1 MSRNNRL
8 NGPAEREFFSEES
21 AFAPS
26 LRQKHMR
33 IAQGIRVAT
42 LVKRAVSKIG
52 PLVHRD
58 DSRFVS
64 TDTAL
69 IVDQAVRIRLQ
80 DASAIASAKAKATQ
94 KELDVAIGCVWAVL
108 EMTEG
113 DPVLTGAVAD
123 ALLSQPVVAAA
134 SEHTNS
140 LSIYLSFLFA
150 HLPALR
156 YIHEAPRHVVVLKNP
171 PACDALRLRR
181 LESSRIALLFWG
193 LACGVDRWRS
203 AC

>member
-21 AFAPS
+21 AFSPS

-94 KELDVAIGCVWAVL
+94 KILDVVIGCVW
-108 EMTEG
+108 
-113 DPVLTGAVAD
+113 
-123 ALLSQPVVAAA
+123 LSW
-134 SEHTNS
+134 
-140 LSIYLSFLFA
+140 
-150 HLPALR
+150 
-156 YIHEAPRHVVVLKNP
+156 K
-171 PACDALRLRR
+171 
-181 LESSRIALLFWG
+181 
-193 LACGVDRWRS
+193 
-203 AC
+203 

>member
-1 MSRNNRL
+1 
-8 NGPAEREFFSEES
+8 
-21 AFAPS
+21 
-26 LRQKHMR
+26 MR

-123 ALLSQPVVAAA
+123 ALLSQPVVASA
-134 SEHTNS
+134 SALS
-140 LSIYLSFLFA
+140 LSLSLYLSFSFFLSLLFA
-150 HLPALR
+150 QIISTPLYL
-156 YIHEAPRHVVVLKNP
+156 
-171 PACDALRLRR
+171 
-181 LESSRIALLFWG
+181 
-193 LACGVDRWRS
+193 
-203 AC
+203 

>member
-1 MSRNNRL
+1 M
-8 NGPAEREFFSEES
+8 
-21 AFAPS
+21 
-26 LRQKHMR
+26 
-33 IAQGIRVAT
+33 
-42 LVKRAVSKIG
+42 SKIG

-94 KELDVAIGCVWAVL
+94 KELDVVIGCVWAVL

-123 ALLSQPVVAAA
+123 ALLSQPVVASA
-134 SEHTNS
+134 SALS
-140 LSIYLSFLFA
+140 LSPSFSLSLSLSLSLCYSHTCQHSA
-150 HLPALR
+150 ISMRRRVILSCSK
-156 YIHEAPRHVVVLKNP
+156 IHRRATL
-171 PACDALRLRR
+171 CD
-181 LESSRIALLFWG
+181 
-193 LACGVDRWRS
+193 CG
-203 AC
+203 A